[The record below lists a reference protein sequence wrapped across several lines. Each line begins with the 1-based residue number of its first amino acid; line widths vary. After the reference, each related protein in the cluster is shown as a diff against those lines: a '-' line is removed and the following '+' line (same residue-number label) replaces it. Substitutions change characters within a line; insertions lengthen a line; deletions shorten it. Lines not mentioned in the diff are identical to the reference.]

1 MRQKQVRCQ
10 RTGYENTTTGAKPE
24 NNNKKQNIEKI
35 NPEMT
40 QDTKDARRSER
51 LPLRRRKAYVLRKDR

>member
-35 NPEMT
+35 NPEIN
-40 QDTKDARRSER
+40 DTGYKGREEI
-51 LPLRRRKAYVLRKDR
+51 RKAAIT